1 MKAVFHPENSRGH
14 ADHGWLLAK
23 HSFSFASWQNRE
35 RMNFG
40 ALRVLNDD
48 SMITENK
55 KTEFDYILSTIT
67 VTNNKIQ
74 MLSEYMSA
82 FNNVDTNNN
91 NE

>member
-1 MKAVFHPENSRGH
+1 
-14 ADHGWLLAK
+14 
-23 HSFSFASWQNRE
+23 
-35 RMNFG
+35 MNNKIKF
-40 ALRVLNDD
+40 LQIVLSDLISKRDTLELDLNRVLNDD
-48 SMITENK
+48 NVRTEDK
-55 KTEFDYILSTIT
+55 KTDFDLLLSSIT

>member
-1 MKAVFHPENSRGH
+1 
-14 ADHGWLLAK
+14 
-23 HSFSFASWQNRE
+23 
-35 RMNFG
+35 MNTKIKF
-40 ALRVLNDD
+40 LQIVLSDLISKRDTLELDLNRVLNDD

-74 MLSEYMSA
+74 MLSEYMST

>member
-1 MKAVFHPENSRGH
+1 MNSRLKFLQIVLS
-14 ADHGWLLAK
+14 DLISKRDTLELDL
-23 HSFSFASWQNRE
+23 N
-35 RMNFG
+35 
-40 ALRVLNDD
+40 RVLNDEKTQTD
-48 SMITENK
+48 NK
-55 KTEFDYILSTIT
+55 KTEFDFILSTIT

>member
-1 MKAVFHPENSRGH
+1 
-14 ADHGWLLAK
+14 
-23 HSFSFASWQNRE
+23 
-35 RMNFG
+35 MNTKIKF
-40 ALRVLNDD
+40 LQIVLSDLISKRDTLELDLNRVLNDD

-74 MLSEYMSA
+74 MLSEYMSV
-82 FNNVDTNNN
+82 FNNMDINNN